1 MTPKLGKKG
10 RFSKVSPVNLS
21 TSSVLD
27 EGYKIKLKRLMLFRV
42 IFALLLLGSTFIVH
56 LKELLSLPG
65 SPLVLFYGL
74 AAFIFLCSL
83 IYIVAYHRMKN
94 HIRLA
99 YIQIG
104 LDTFIITILIYLS
117 GGFASFYSFL
127 YPVVPVYSS
136 VLLFRQDTLI
146 ISGLASVQYVIL
158 IGLEYFKIIPPV
170 IPDWAHSAASYH
182 WSFVTYK
189 TILVIVACFAVSLL
203 SNYLVE
209 QARKAKKELKAM
221 RDHVSRVDKMASLGE
236 MAAGLAHEIKNPLA
250 SMTGSIQILRQES
263 FGDPDQDKLM
273 EIVTREANRLS
284 DLVSNFLLFAKTP
297 GGQLQPVSLTKEI
310 EETLVLLEKDGA
322 HYDDVDIIKDLKPNL
337 WVEMDPVHLRQILWN
352 LLLNADQAVG
362 EDGRVII
369 RTFLKDDRIT
379 VEIVD
384 NGIGIEKDNL
394 ERIFLPFYSNKPR
407 GTGLGLSIVHNLLEG
422 YNSRLDIQS
431 TPGQGTTVTFSL
443 KCVQPPR

>member
-1 MTPKLGKKG
+1 
-10 RFSKVSPVNLS
+10 
-21 TSSVLD
+21 
-27 EGYKIKLKRLMLFRV
+27 MLFRV
-42 IFALLLLGSTFIVH
+42 IFALLLLGSAFIVH
-56 LKELLSLPG
+56 LKDLLSLPV
-65 SPLVLFYGL
+65 SPLRLFYGL
-74 AAFIFLCSL
+74 AAFIFICSL
-83 IYIVAYHRMKN
+83 IYIVAYYRMKN
-94 HIRLA
+94 YIRLA

-104 LDTFIITILIYLS
+104 LDTFIITILVYLS

-136 VLLFRQDTLI
+136 VLLARQGTLI
-146 ISGLASVQYVIL
+146 ISGLASIQYAIL
-158 IGLEYFKIIPPV
+158 IGLEYLKIIPPL
-170 IPDWAHSAASYH
+170 IPDWVHSAASYP
-182 WSFVTYK
+182 WSYVTYK
-189 TILVIVACFAVSLL
+189 TLLVIVACFAVSLL

-250 SMTGSIQILRQES
+250 SMTGSIQLLRQES

-273 EIVTREANRLS
+273 EIVNREANRLS
-284 DLVSNFLLFAKTP
+284 NLVNNFLLFAKTP

-310 EETLVLLEKDGA
+310 KETLVLLEKDGA
-322 HYDDVDIIKDLKPNL
+322 HHDVDITKELKPDL
-337 WVEMDPVHLRQILWN
+337 WVEMDPVHLRQVLWN
-352 LLLNADQAVG
+352 LLLNAVEAVE

-369 RTFLKDDRIT
+369 RTIPKDDFIT

-384 NGIGIEKDNL
+384 NGIGIDKGNL

-431 TPGQGTTVTFSL
+431 APGQGTTVTFRL
-443 KCVQPPR
+443 KWVQPPR